1 VGTNKAQKVGE
12 IRIRKCGAAVGLI
25 FEGGGDVEVLMAFAD
40 VSRLLEAWRVYEKDI
55 RKKPRAKVLSALET
69 LRRHTEIGST
79 FRIVAEVPIA
89 ARRARLEPVL
99 FEKPRR
105 YRSIVL

>member
-1 VGTNKAQKVGE
+1 MGRQQKIGE
-12 IRIRKCGAAVGLI
+12 IRIPKCGSAIGLI
-25 FEGGGDVEVLMAFAD
+25 FEHGGEVEVLMALSD
-40 VSRLLEAWRVYEKDI
+40 VSRLLEAWRMYERDI

-69 LRRHTEIGST
+69 LIRHTEIGAT
-79 FRIVAEVPIA
+79 FRLVVEAPIA

-99 FEKPRR
+99 WDKPKR